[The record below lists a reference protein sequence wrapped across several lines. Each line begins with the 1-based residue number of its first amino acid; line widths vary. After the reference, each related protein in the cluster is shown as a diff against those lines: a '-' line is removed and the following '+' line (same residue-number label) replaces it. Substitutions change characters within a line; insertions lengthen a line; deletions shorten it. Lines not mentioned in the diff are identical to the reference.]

1 MPHGLSDRMPSLVT
15 LHDDLS
21 LTMTWPC
28 GHAEPAPR
36 PWRLA
41 PSVGVTTRLQIALRK
56 VGRPGRAKQTRLDC
70 GADSGMPSR
79 LNGYA
84 GEREGSVGGVWPSGR
99 WNHKAHHS
107 PTALSDPPSPP

>member
-1 MPHGLSDRMPSLVT
+1 MPSLVT

-21 LTMTWPC
+21 LTMTWPY

-36 PWRLA
+36 PWRPA

-84 GEREGSVGGVWPSGR
+84 GEREVSVVGAWASGR
-99 WNHKAHHS
+99 VNQKGHPS
-107 PTALSDPPSPP
+107 PTALSAPTCPPCGSMLT